1 MAVKNPTIWTP
12 PSGRG
17 YVKPSSL
24 ASITTESG
32 LTLTTESGTTLTIE
46 AEVYQPVYAT
56 GWTKSGKNKTIWQA
70 NLGNGYPVTIGNLL
84 FTDNTGNFIVT
95 NSGNNIVTNPTVN
108 KLKSPTL
115 WAATGA

>member
-32 LTLTTESGTTLTIE
+32 LTLTTQSGTTLTIE

-56 GWTKSGKNKTIWQA
+56 GWTKSGKNNTTWQS
-70 NLGNGYPVTIGNLL
+70 NLGNIIIGNLL
-84 FTDNTGNFIVT
+84 FTDNLGNFIVT
-95 NSGNNIVTNPTVN
+95 NSGNNIVTTPTVN